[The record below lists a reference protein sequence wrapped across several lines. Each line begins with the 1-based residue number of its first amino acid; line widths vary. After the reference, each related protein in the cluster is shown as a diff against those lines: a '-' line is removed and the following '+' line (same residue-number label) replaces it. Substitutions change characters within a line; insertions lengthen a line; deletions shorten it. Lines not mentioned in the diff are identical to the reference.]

1 MNIPDAPTR
10 FTPEPGSC
18 RCAANAGCHEGG
30 SPFTVT
36 AWPVVSRETVGTFA
50 MDAMPRGLPA
60 LSLDALIPDALSL
73 RAVVRAQST

>member
-1 MNIPDAPTR
+1 M
-10 FTPEPGSC
+10 
-18 RCAANAGCHEGG
+18 
-30 SPFTVT
+30 
-36 AWPVVSRETVGTFA
+36 GTFA